1 MKKLILPAIL
11 MFMVFAGCIKK
22 TDVTPIDPVVT
33 ATEAKDSTKT
43 ISNDNLIHT
52 IVFNMGLQVVK
63 TSVTNQTLTLQ
74 FNENVNMYVTADGLN
89 QSYAVHLLENFQQS
103 QLAGLHF
110 TTVNEYG
117 ITTTDWVDD
126 NLNNV
131 ILKTV
136 SDTLVNN
143 VPLKKINV
151 NRPFTFTK
159 VFDSNQSAI
168 NQQNTLL
175 TKYNDKV
182 TYKAFCYYNK
192 KTFVADS
199 VSVNMVYVRK

>member
-1 MKKLILPAIL
+1 MKNLILPAIL
-11 MFMVFAGCIKK
+11 SAMIFASCSKK
-22 TDVTPIDPVVT
+22 TDVTIANPVVT
-33 ATEAKDSTKT
+33 ATTAKDTST
-43 ISNDNLIHT
+43 ISTDNLIHT

-74 FNENVNMYVTADGLN
+74 FNENVNMYITADGLG
-89 QSYAVHLLENFQQS
+89 QSYSIHLFENFQQS
-103 QLAGLHF
+103 QLAGLDF
-110 TTVNEYG
+110 TTVNQSG
-117 ITTTDWVDD
+117 VPTLDWVDD

-143 VPLKKINV
+143 VPIKKINV
-151 NRPFTFTK
+151 SRPFTFTK
-159 VFDSNQSAI
+159 TFDSNQSAI

-175 TKYNDKV
+175 NQYNDKV
-182 TYKAFCYYNK
+182 SYKAYCYFNQ
-192 KTFVADS
+192 KTYVADS